1 MAQSGYT
8 PISLY
13 FTTTAAATPS
23 AGNLVAGEL
32 ALNTTDEKLYFKN
45 AAGTVKLLA
54 SNAITT
60 PVLTFQTSLNGLTP
74 STSTT
79 GAITLAGTL
88 GATSGGTSQTTYA
101 TGDILYASASNTLA
115 KLTAG
120 TNGFV
125 LTLAAGIPSWA
136 ASTGGVTSFQTSLNG
151 LTPSTSTTG
160 AITLAG
166 TLGATSGGTSQST
179 YATGDILYASAS
191 NTLSTLAA
199 GTNGYVLTLAAGI
212 PSWAAVV
219 SAGTVT
225 SVAQSFTGGIISVAG
240 SPITTSGTLALTV
253 AGTSGGIPYFGSAS
267 TWATSALLAANALMV
282 GGGAATAPSTVTTGT
297 DVVTALG
304 VAVGSAGAF
313 VVNGGVLGTPSSG
326 TLTNATGLPLTT
338 GVTGTLPIANG
349 GTGTTTPA
357 IVAGTNVTVSGTWPN
372 QTINSTASGTGD
384 VVGPSSATDTAITLF
399 DGTTGKLV
407 KNSLVTV
414 SATGAIV
421 APQVGSTIPF
431 YFADQVAFPSAA
443 TYHGALAHSHADG
456 AMYFAHSSSWIR
468 MLDAGTAVT
477 IAQGGTGQTTANT
490 AFNALAPSQISYS
503 GRVLTTDGTNTS
515 WAVSGGGGAAL
526 SNDTTTATNL
536 YPIFAAATTGTPTT
550 IYTGNTK
557 LLYKPSTG
565 EFQSTVLTA
574 SNGIFTNSNTIAA
587 DYTVAATVNGGSF
600 GPVTIDSG
608 ITVTVTSGAVWT
620 VV

>member
-407 KNSLVTV
+407 
-414 SATGAIV
+414 
-421 APQVGSTIPF
+421 
-431 YFADQVAFPSAA
+431 PSWKH
-443 TYHGALAHSHADG
+443 Y
-456 AMYFAHSSSWIR
+456 
-468 MLDAGTAVT
+468 
-477 IAQGGTGQTTANT
+477 
-490 AFNALAPSQISYS
+490 P
-503 GRVLTTDGTNTS
+503 VLFCR
-515 WAVSGGGGAAL
+515 
-526 SNDTTTATNL
+526 
-536 YPIFAAATTGTPTT
+536 P
-550 IYTGNTK
+550 
-557 LLYKPSTG
+557 
-565 EFQSTVLTA
+565 
-574 SNGIFTNSNTIAA
+574 
-587 DYTVAATVNGGSF
+587 
-600 GPVTIDSG
+600 SG
-608 ITVTVTSGAVWT
+608 ISFCCHLSWSLSS
-620 VV
+620 